1 MAFRYNSWIWRK
13 YNPLI
18 FIILIT
24 EVYKYLY
31 MYYYPDLFYVN
42 FLNGV
47 NGQLNLW
54 VDRQLVIQII
64 ESMPHNQNTPSKLRC
79 PRSLP
84 EIHRHIPE
92 HLFLVFNG
100 LLLHEALD
108 RISLSAHRPIPPR
121 IDMLRV
127 KWRAGFE
134 RVSNLNPEFHKFD
147 CGVSINIVDV
157 IVETRLLTYNI
168 DLKSMNHTLLHT
180 PLLNIAKSGYIPAT
194 QSDVQIS
201 LPCTGRFT
209 GIAPFQVRLD
219 VQREFEGL
227 RKIPPI
233 SFIVYKYC
241 LSASQHTRFIIKCE
255 CRAQCL
261 QSNIHNRHS
270 TRKRCIRRCRKRFG
284 LNNSKGKQMK

>member
-1 MAFRYNSWIWRK
+1 MALRYNSWMWRK

-31 MYYYPDLFYVN
+31 KYYYPDLFYVN

-64 ESMPHNQNTPSKLRC
+64 ESMPHNQNVPSKLRC

-134 RVSNLNPEFHKFD
+134 R
-147 CGVSINIVDV
+147 
-157 IVETRLLTYNI
+157 LTYNI

-241 LSASQHTRFIIKCE
+241 LRASQHTRFIIKCE

-270 TRKRCIRRCRKRFG
+270 IRKRCIRRCRKRFG
-284 LNNSKGKQMK
+284 LSNSKDRQVDYRQLNSPY

>member
-1 MAFRYNSWIWRK
+1 MQKMIVSYLKPNKMAIMHNGWIWRK
-13 YNPLI
+13 YNSLI
-18 FIILIT
+18 FIVLLT
-24 EVYKYLY
+24 ELYTYLCK
-31 MYYYPDLFYVN
+31 YYYPHFLYIN

-64 ESMPHNQNTPSKLRC
+64 ESMPHNQNIPSKLRC
-79 PRSLP
+79 PRRLP

-134 RVSNLNPEFHKFD
+134 R
-147 CGVSINIVDV
+147 
-157 IVETRLLTYNI
+157 LTYNI

-194 QSDVQIS
+194 QS
-201 LPCTGRFT
+201 
-209 GIAPFQVRLD
+209 A
-219 VQREFEGL
+219 
-227 RKIPPI
+227 
-233 SFIVYKYC
+233 
-241 LSASQHTRFIIKCE
+241 QHTRFIIKCE

-261 QSNIHNRHS
+261 QSNTYNHRHPI
-270 TRKRCIRRCRKRFG
+270 RKRCIRRCRKRFG
-284 LNNSKGKQMK
+284 LNNPNPKQTK

>member
-1 MAFRYNSWIWRK
+1 MALEYDCWICRK
-13 YNPLI
+13 YNP
-18 FIILIT
+18 FVVIILLTEIYIHFCKYYCNYPNLHIT
-24 EVYKYLY
+24 
-31 MYYYPDLFYVN
+31 
-42 FLNGV
+42 FLTGV

-64 ESMPHNQNTPSKLRC
+64 ESMPHNQNIPGRLRC
-79 PRSLP
+79 PRRLP

-134 RVSNLNPEFHKFD
+134 R
-147 CGVSINIVDV
+147 
-157 IVETRLLTYNI
+157 LTYNI
-168 DLKSMNHTLLHT
+168 DLKSMNQTLLHT

-241 LSASQHTRFIIKCE
+241 LSASQHARFIIKCE
-255 CRAQCL
+255 CRIQCL
-261 QSNIHNRHS
+261 QSNINNRQS
-270 TRKRCIRRCRKRFG
+270 LRKRCIRRCRRRYG
-284 LNNSKGKQMK
+284 LNNIQDKQRK

>member
-1 MAFRYNSWIWRK
+1 MAFMYNIWIWRK
-13 YNPLI
+13 YNSFI
-18 FIILIT
+18 FIVLLT
-24 EVYKYLY
+24 EIYIYLCK
-31 MYYYPDLFYVN
+31 YYYPDFFYIN
-42 FLNGV
+42 ILNGV

-64 ESMPHNQNTPSKLRC
+64 ESMPHNQNIAGKLRC
-79 PRSLP
+79 PRRLP
-84 EIHRHIPE
+84 EIHRHT
-92 HLFLVFNG
+92 
-100 LLLHEALD
+100 LD

-134 RVSNLNPEFHKFD
+134 R
-147 CGVSINIVDV
+147 
-157 IVETRLLTYNI
+157 LTYNI

-241 LSASQHTRFIIKCE
+241 LSASQQTRFIIKCE

-261 QSNIHNRHS
+261 QSNINSRNS
-270 TRKRCIRRCRKRFG
+270 IRKRCARRCRKRFG
-284 LNNSKGKQMK
+284 LNNSNPKQTK

>member
-1 MAFRYNSWIWRK
+1 MAIMYNGWIWRK
-13 YNPLI
+13 YNSLI
-18 FIILIT
+18 FIVLLT
-24 EVYKYLY
+24 ELYTYLCK
-31 MYYYPDLFYVN
+31 YYYPDFLYIN

-64 ESMPHNQNTPSKLRC
+64 ESMPHNQNIPSKLRC
-79 PRSLP
+79 PRRLP

-134 RVSNLNPEFHKFD
+134 R
-147 CGVSINIVDV
+147 
-157 IVETRLLTYNI
+157 LTYNI

-261 QSNIHNRHS
+261 QSNTYNHRHPI
-270 TRKRCIRRCRKRFG
+270 RKRCIRRCRKRFG
-284 LNNSKGKQMK
+284 LNNPNPKQTK